1 MDWDRPDKD
10 HRRHRYTRSVTVL
23 SFAAVLA
30 LAAACSSSSA
40 SKASTT
46 STASGGGS
54 TASASAPPASSAPSA
69 PAGSG
74 SAAAGPTQDITISYS
89 EKTGDEIAL
98 WIAHDAGYFQQD
110 GLNVTLKSVTGKN
123 GVPALLGNQV
133 QIASIGGSDVLP
145 AIAQGAKIKYVL
157 TLSPVF
163 TFQLYAQP
171 KYASASALKHQR
183 VGITST
189 SGSLY
194 IGTVLGLQAIGLQP
208 SDVQMVSLGSVPNVD
223 NAMIAGTI
231 AATASHPPATYKY
244 KQKGAVL
251 LYDLAA
257 KKVGNANTGFAVT
270 DSYAS
275 SHPKIIGEASAA
287 IIQALHR
294 EKTDKA
300 YTEQIMTK
308 YMGITDPAV
317 LDFTYDFYA
326 NEVAPTIP
334 VPAVDQFTAA
344 QKVLGQTDPK
354 VASVDLS
361 SFIDPT
367 FVEGAAKA
375 LGVSASASSSS

>member
-1 MDWDRPDKD
+1 
-10 HRRHRYTRSVTVL
+10 VL
-23 SFAAVLA
+23 SVAAVLA
-30 LAAACSSSSA
+30 LAAACSSGSSA
-40 SKASTT
+40 SGT
-46 STASGGGS
+46 STAAASGGAS
-54 TASASAPPASSAPSA
+54 TSSANTAPTSSAPSA
-69 PAGSG
+69 PVQSG
-74 SAAAGPTQDITISYS
+74 SAAPGGGATENITISYS

-110 GLNVTLKSVTGKN
+110 GLNVTLKSITGHN
-123 GVPALLGNQV
+123 GVPALLSNQV

-145 AIAQGAKIKYVL
+145 AVAQGSKIKYVL

-163 TFQLYAQP
+163 TFQLWAQK
-171 KYASASALKHQR
+171 KYANADALKHQR

-194 IGTVLGLQAIGLQP
+194 IGTVLGLQAIGLTP
-208 SDVQMVSLGSVPNVD
+208 TDVQMVSLGSVPNVD
-223 NAMIAGTI
+223 SAMIAGTI

-244 KQKGAVL
+244 KQKGDVL

-257 KKVGNANTGFAVT
+257 KGVGNANTGFAVT

-275 SHPKIIGEASAA
+275 SHPKVVGEAAAA

-294 EKTDKA
+294 EKTDKT
-300 YTEQIMTK
+300 YTEQIMKK
-308 YMGITDPAV
+308 YMGITDQAI

-326 NEVAPTIP
+326 HEVAPTIP
-334 VPAVDQFTAA
+334 VPAVNQFTSA
-344 QKVLGQTDPK
+344 QKVLAQTNPK

-361 SFIDPT
+361 SFIDPS

-375 LGVSASASSSS
+375 LGVSASASPSS